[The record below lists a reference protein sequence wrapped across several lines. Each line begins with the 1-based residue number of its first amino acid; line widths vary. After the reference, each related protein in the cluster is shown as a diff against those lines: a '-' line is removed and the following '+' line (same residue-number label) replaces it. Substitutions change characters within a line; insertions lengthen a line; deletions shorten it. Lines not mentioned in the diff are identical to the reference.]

1 MKKKNV
7 YCICNR
13 VWINFHYVASSLSIN
28 LWSEDALPME
38 GFLTTFFWFWAVL
51 SAGVVVLVVGV
62 EAADSVPVV
71 SGVDDALVSSD
82 IVVILIQF

>member
-1 MKKKNV
+1 
-7 YCICNR
+7 
-13 VWINFHYVASSLSIN
+13 
-28 LWSEDALPME
+28 ME

-51 SAGVVVLVVGV
+51 SAGVVVVVVGV